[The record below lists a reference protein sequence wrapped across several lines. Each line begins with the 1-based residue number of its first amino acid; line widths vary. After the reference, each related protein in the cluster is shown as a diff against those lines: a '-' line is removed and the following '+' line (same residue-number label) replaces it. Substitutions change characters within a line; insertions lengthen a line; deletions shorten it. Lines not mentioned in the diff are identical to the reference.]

1 MSFCV
6 PGITHCN
13 KHWKRIDLIDGCEDC
28 KKEMKKVNDLIKTIL
43 KEYTNIRIEKGDY
56 AFELEDME
64 MLLQMLDTS
73 TLGDVLADL
82 KAHKKTIV

>member
-28 KKEMKKVNDLIKTIL
+28 KKEMKNMNDLIKTIL
-43 KEYTNIRIEKGDY
+43 KEYKVSFQG
-56 AFELEDME
+56 
-64 MLLQMLDTS
+64 
-73 TLGDVLADL
+73 
-82 KAHKKTIV
+82 

>member
-1 MSFCV
+1 
-6 PGITHCN
+6 
-13 KHWKRIDLIDGCEDC
+13 
-28 KKEMKKVNDLIKTIL
+28 
-43 KEYTNIRIEKGDY
+43 
-56 AFELEDME
+56 ME